1 METLPGP
8 ALAGSGWS
16 LPASSSG
23 RQHPPL
29 LDVHISLLAFA
40 CISEMESTA
49 STSTFVSEPI
59 DAHHPPSSTKMQ
71 NEDFAQFT
79 SFMDACLRAIED
91 RREDRLIHD
100 PFAEALTRQIM
111 PQLAPRLKKWEE
123 QQPHPENYVA
133 LRGRYLDEALEQ
145 RNPEI
150 RQVVLLGAGLD
161 TRVFRLNTLTGCH
174 VLEIDQSAE
183 LFEHK
188 RAVLKEL
195 KPKLLVDRHDCVVA
209 DLNAFNW
216 EEGLLSSGFDPDIP
230 TFWVLEGIM
239 MYLTQVSN
247 LALLKTIDVLSA
259 PGSEIW
265 GDMVSRVLEQGDV
278 LPLFRDVNELYKK
291 ELGEEL
297 FKYGEED
304 IFEGVFSELPWELNV
319 QATLVEK
326 GSHFNREWIPAPKT
340 KSGMRPVTYNF
351 VLAKK
356 PLAGLP

>member
-1 METLPGP
+1 
-8 ALAGSGWS
+8 
-16 LPASSSG
+16 
-23 RQHPPL
+23 
-29 LDVHISLLAFA
+29 
-40 CISEMESTA
+40 
-49 STSTFVSEPI
+49 
-59 DAHHPPSSTKMQ
+59 MQ

-326 GSHFNREWIPAPKT
+326 GSHFNREWIPAPRT